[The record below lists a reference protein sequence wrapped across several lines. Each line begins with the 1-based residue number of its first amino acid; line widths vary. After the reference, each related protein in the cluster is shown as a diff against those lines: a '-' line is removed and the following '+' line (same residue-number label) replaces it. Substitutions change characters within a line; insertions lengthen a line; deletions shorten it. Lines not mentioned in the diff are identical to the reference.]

1 MEPVGPSRPAPP
13 LGRRL
18 VRLALVAAG
27 VALVVWMLR
36 KVGWPAVEA
45 NLRTIG
51 GWFLLLVA
59 IYAVPQAAFFLG
71 WWVVMDPRPRFSR
84 MPRLFAVYLAG
95 DSANYIAP
103 GGVAGE
109 PLKVHLL
116 SGEME
121 TGRALASV
129 TLHKHADLL
138 GQWLFVVLGVV
149 VTLACFPLSRGARV
163 GALASVAVL
172 GAMLAGFT
180 WALRRGTY
188 APAVR
193 LLSRWKSLSERLL
206 PHHDGARAV
215 DERIRRFY
223 RDRRG
228 AFAACVVGCFLGW
241 CGGAVETR
249 IVLGLLA
256 PGQGWAAAFGIEAL
270 SVVGTTMLLFIPG
283 RIGSSEGVRAGACL
297 LLGLTAP
304 QGVAYGLARRARELV
319 WLLPGIVV
327 MLAATWRGRGERREA
342 RRVAG
347 LANGE
352 ARP

>member
-1 MEPVGPSRPAPP
+1 M
-13 LGRRL
+13 GRRL
-18 VRLALVAAG
+18 TRLALVAAG
-27 VALVVWMLR
+27 VALIVWMLR
-36 KVGWPAVEA
+36 SVGWPAVEA

-71 WWVVMDPRPRFSR
+71 WWVAMDPRPRLSR

-109 PLKVHLL
+109 PLKIHLV

-129 TLHKHADLL
+129 TLHKHMDLL
-138 GQWLFVVLGVV
+138 GQWLFVLLGVV
-149 VTLACFPLSRGARV
+149 VTLVSFPLSAGARA
-163 GALASVAVL
+163 GALAGVGVL

-188 APAVR
+188 GPAVR

-206 PHHDGARAV
+206 PHHDGALAV
-215 DERIRRFY
+215 DDRIRRFY
-223 RDRRG
+223 VEHRG
-228 AFAACVVGCFLGW
+228 AFAAGVALCFLGW
-241 CGGAVETR
+241 AGGAVETR
-249 IVLGLLA
+249 IVLHLLA
-256 PGQGWAAAFGIEAL
+256 PGHGWAAAFGIEAL
-270 SVVGTTMLLFIPG
+270 SVVATTMLLFVPG
-283 RIGSSEGVRAGACL
+283 RIGSSEGARAGSAM
-297 LLGLTAP
+297 LLGLAAP
-304 QGVAYGLARRARELV
+304 RGIAYGLVRRAREVV
-319 WLLPGIVV
+319 WLLPGVVV
-327 MLAATWRGRGERREA
+327 MLVGTWRGRGGRREA
-342 RRVAG
+342 GRVAR